1 MRKEVGLALGGGAV
15 LGAAHIGVLRALDE
29 YGYTPTHVSGTSIGA
44 LVGALVAFGKDWK
57 EIEEIALDLGWFK
70 AARVTLSKMGILS
83 NEKLGESIGNILG
96 DATFETAALPLY
108 IVSTNITNGEKV
120 VLRSGNVTKA
130 VMASTSIPGIFA
142 PVEID
147 GNLLVDGGISENVPI
162 QVLSEQNISPIIA
175 VDLLTQ
181 HTQTR
186 PKNVFEVLLNSF
198 SFALAQSVMEARNR
212 EDVLVISPAL
222 SDYNMVDTKQ
232 IPTLIQQGYE
242 DAVRRLDILE
252 SRGQHIQTVS

>member
-1 MRKEVGLALGGGAV
+1 MRKEIGLALGGGAV

-29 YGYTPTHVSGTSIGA
+29 YGYTFTHISGTSIGA

-57 EIEEIALDLGWFK
+57 EIEEIALDLSWYK
-70 AARVTLSKMGILS
+70 AARVTLSRMGILS
-83 NEKLGESIGNILG
+83 NEKLGESIGNVLG
-96 DATFETAALPLY
+96 HTTFASAKLPLY
-108 IVSTNITNGEKV
+108 IVATNITNGEKV
-120 VLRSGNVTKA
+120 VLTSGDVTQA
-130 VMASTSIPGIFA
+130 VMASTCVPGIFA

-162 QVLSEQNISPIIA
+162 QVLSERDISPIIA

-198 SFALAQSVMEARNR
+198 SFALASSVMAARDR

-222 SDYNMVDTKQ
+222 SDYNTVDTKQ
-232 IPTLIQQGYE
+232 IPKLIQQGYE
-242 DAVRRLDILE
+242 DAVKSLE
-252 SRGQHIQTVS
+252 ALENRNKRIESVS